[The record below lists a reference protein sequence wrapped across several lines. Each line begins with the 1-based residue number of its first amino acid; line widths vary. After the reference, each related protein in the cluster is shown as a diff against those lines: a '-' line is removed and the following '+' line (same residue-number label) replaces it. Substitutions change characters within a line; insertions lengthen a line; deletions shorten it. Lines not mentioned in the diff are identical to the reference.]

1 MAFEALLGW
10 WNDARVVVLDDD
22 LLVVDK
28 PSGIAVHGGDE
39 RLGDDVVRRLSRWLG
54 ERGEHDYLGVHQR
67 LDKDASGVLFFTRR
81 RGMNAEIARLME
93 SHAARRVYVA
103 AVSDP
108 GLPAEGAFE
117 HRLSHDK
124 GGRTRVVQRGGQHAR
139 ARYRVLRR
147 NAGRALVELEPETGR
162 THQLRVQLSH
172 SAAPI
177 AGDRLYGGAPAP
189 RLMLHAR
196 SIDVAGRHFE
206 APVPEELEAWFEG
219 RQPALEPRAR
229 LLDAGVRRTPLSA
242 SDAYRLANDAGDL
255 MPGVVVDRYGDFA
268 VLSISDDE
276 AYRRRQEIAGLLVE
290 LGARGVYLKLR
301 VRADLRRQ
309 HAGALAPAEPIAGDP
324 APGPLTVHEGPLQFH
339 VELGDGLSTGLFVD
353 QRDNRARVA
362 ELASKRMLNLF
373 AYTCSFSVAAAMGG
387 AHTTSVD
394 LSGRALERGR
404 DNFALN
410 GLDPAAHRFEKD
422 DVIDW
427 LRRARRRQERYGLVV
442 LDPPS
447 FGTRAKRGTFSVEK
461 SYVAVARD
469 ALSLLEP
476 GGRLL
481 AVTNHT
487 KTWQSGLR
495 RMLHSAAREAGVE
508 LRQLKDFPSGLDCP
522 EGPDGPTP
530 SRSVLATLASGH
542 ASRKARGDRS
552 ARRGLAVAR
561 RKSP

>member
-1 MAFEALLGW
+1 M
-10 WNDARVVVLDDD
+10 
-22 LLVVDK
+22 
-28 PSGIAVHGGDE
+28 
-39 RLGDDVVRRLSRWLG
+39 
-54 ERGEHDYLGVHQR
+54 
-67 LDKDASGVLFFTRR
+67 
-81 RGMNAEIARLME
+81 
-93 SHAARRVYVA
+93 
-103 AVSDP
+103 
-108 GLPAEGAFE
+108 
-117 HRLSHDK
+117 
-124 GGRTRVVQRGGQHAR
+124 
-139 ARYRVLRR
+139 
-147 NAGRALVELEPETGR
+147 
-162 THQLRVQLSH
+162 
-172 SAAPI
+172 
-177 AGDRLYGGAPAP
+177 
-189 RLMLHAR
+189 
-196 SIDVAGRHFE
+196 AGRHFE
-206 APVPEELEAWFEG
+206 AAVPEELEAWFEG

-242 SDAYRLANDAGDL
+242 SDAFVWSNDAGDL

-324 APGPLTVHEGPLQFH
+324 RLARSRCTKDRSSSTWSLVTGCPRGCSSTSATTV
-339 VELGDGLSTGLFVD
+339 
-353 QRDNRARVA
+353 RAWR